1 MLLGRFLMERTTNSG
16 PVRDVLALFVSVAV
30 CFAVSGLG
38 GLITAQSVGTWY
50 QDLAKPAF
58 NPPDWIF
65 APVWT
70 TLFLLMAVA
79 AWRVWRSVGLRDG
92 RTALFTFGV
101 QLALNLGWSATFF
114 GLRMPGA
121 ALIVVLLLLAAI
133 VITQRLFWSAD
144 RSAGLLLVP
153 LLAWVGF
160 ATVLNAAIW
169 RLN

>member
-1 MLLGRFLMERTTNSG
+1 MVALLAFL
-16 PVRDVLALFVSVAV
+16 AI

-58 NPPDWIF
+58 NPPDWVF

-70 TLFLLMAVA
+70 TLYLLMAIA
-79 AWRVWRSVGLRDG
+79 AWRVWRRAGWRDG
-92 RTALFTFGV
+92 HAALTAFGV
-101 QLALNLGWSATFF
+101 QLALNLAWSTAFF

-121 ALIVVLLLLAAI
+121 ALVVVLVLLAA
-133 VITQRLFWSAD
+133 VAVTTRLFWTAD
-144 RSAGLLLVP
+144 RPAGLLLTP

-160 ATVLNAAIW
+160 ATLLNTAIW

>member
-1 MLLGRFLMERTTNSG
+1 MAVASNRPKLRSVLGLLVCL
-16 PVRDVLALFVSVAV
+16 AV

-50 QDLAKPAF
+50 QELAKPAF

-70 TLFLLMAVA
+70 TLYLLMAIA
-79 AWRVWRSVGLRDG
+79 AWQVWRRAGLRDG
-92 RTALFTFGV
+92 RSALIAFGV

-114 GLRMPGA
+114 GLRMPGS
-121 ALIVVLLLLAAI
+121 ALIVVLVLLASIALTI
-133 VITQRLFWSAD
+133 RLFWKTD
-144 RSAGLLLVP
+144 RLAGALLVP

>member
-1 MLLGRFLMERTTNSG
+1 MERTTNDG
-16 PVRDVLALFVSVAV
+16 RVRDALALLVSVAL

-58 NPPDWIF
+58 NPPDWLF

-70 TLFLLMAVA
+70 TLYLLMAVS
-79 AWRVWRSVGLRDG
+79 AWRVWRQAGLRGG
-92 RTALFTFGV
+92 RTALVAFGV
-101 QLALNLGWSATFF
+101 QLALNLVWSTAFF

-121 ALIVVLLLLAAI
+121 ALVVVLLLLAAI
-133 VITQRLFWSAD
+133 AVTLRLFWTAD
-144 RSAGLLLVP
+144 RTAGLLLVP

-169 RLN
+169 WLN

>member
-1 MLLGRFLMERTTNSG
+1 MALVQNRLGLLVFL
-16 PVRDVLALFVSVAV
+16 VV

-50 QDLAKPAF
+50 QELAKPAF
-58 NPPDWIF
+58 NPPDWVF

-70 TLFLLMAVA
+70 TLYLLMAVS
-79 AWRVWRSVGLRDG
+79 AWRVWRLAGWRDG
-92 RTALFTFGV
+92 RVALTAFYL

-121 ALIVVLLLLAAI
+121 ALVVVLLLLAAI
-133 VITQRLFWSAD
+133 AVTLRLFWRAD
-144 RSAGLLLVP
+144 RTAGLLLAP

-160 ATVLNAAIW
+160 ATVLNVAIW

>member
-1 MLLGRFLMERTTNSG
+1 MALVRNRPSLRDAVGLLVF
-16 PVRDVLALFVSVAV
+16 LAL

-70 TLFLLMAVA
+70 TLYLLMAVS
-79 AWRVWRSVGLRDG
+79 AWRVWRRAGLRDG
-92 RTALFTFGV
+92 RTALLAFGV

-114 GLRMPGA
+114 GLTMPGL
-121 ALIVVLLLLAAI
+121 ALVVVLLLLAAI
-133 VITQRLFWSAD
+133 AVVIRLFWAVD
-144 RSAGLLLVP
+144 RPAAVLLVP

-160 ATVLNAAIW
+160 ATLLNAAIW

>member
-1 MLLGRFLMERTTNSG
+1 METSISRGRA
-16 PVRDVLALFVSVAV
+16 RDALSLALCIAL

-50 QDLAKPAF
+50 QELAKPAF

-70 TLFLLMAVA
+70 TLYLLMAIA
-79 AWRVWRSVGLRDG
+79 AWQVWRRAGLRDG
-92 RTALFTFGV
+92 RSALTAFGV

-114 GLRMPGA
+114 GLRMTGA
-121 ALIVVLLLLAAI
+121 ALIVVLVLLAAI
-133 VITQRLFWSAD
+133 ALTLRLFWRVD
-144 RSAGLLLVP
+144 RLAGALLVP

>member
-1 MLLGRFLMERTTNSG
+1 MALVRKRPSLRDALGLLAF
-16 PVRDVLALFVSVAV
+16 LAL

-70 TLFLLMAVA
+70 TLYLLMAVA
-79 AWRVWRSVGLRDG
+79 AWRVWRRAGLRDG
-92 RTALFTFGV
+92 RSALLAFGV

-121 ALIVVLLLLAAI
+121 ALLVVLLLLAAI
-133 VITQRLFWSAD
+133 GITQRLFWSAD
-144 RSAGLLLVP
+144 RSAGLLLAP

>member
-1 MLLGRFLMERTTNSG
+1 MTTLRNRPSL
-16 PVRDVLALFVSVAV
+16 RDVVALLAFLAV

-50 QDLAKPAF
+50 QDLAKPSF

-70 TLFLLMAVA
+70 TLYLLMAIA
-79 AWRVWRSVGLRDG
+79 AWRVWRRAGWRDG
-92 RTALFTFGV
+92 GTALTAFAV
-101 QLALNLGWSATFF
+101 QLALNLVWSATFF

-121 ALIVVLLLLAAI
+121 ALIVVLVLLASIA
-133 VITQRLFWSAD
+133 VTTRLFWRHD
-144 RSAGLLLVP
+144 RPAGLLLTP

-160 ATVLNAAIW
+160 ATLLNTAIW

>member
-1 MLLGRFLMERTTNSG
+1 MALVRNRPSLRDALGLLVFLG
-16 PVRDVLALFVSVAV
+16 V

-50 QDLAKPAF
+50 QELAKPAF

-70 TLFLLMAVA
+70 TLYLLMAIA
-79 AWRVWRSVGLRDG
+79 AWRVWRQAGWRDG
-92 RTALFTFGV
+92 RAALAAFGV

-114 GLRMPGA
+114 GLRMPGSA
-121 ALIVVLLLLAAI
+121 FVVVLLLLAAI
-133 VITQRLFWSAD
+133 AATMRLFWTED
-144 RSAGLLLVP
+144 RLAGLLLAP
-153 LLAWVGF
+153 LLVWVGF
-160 ATVLNAAIW
+160 ATLLNAAIW

>member
-1 MLLGRFLMERTTNSG
+1 MAVASNRPNLRSVLGLL
-16 PVRDVLALFVSVAV
+16 VCLAL

-50 QDLAKPAF
+50 QELAKPAF

-70 TLFLLMAVA
+70 TLYLLMAIA
-79 AWRVWRSVGLRDG
+79 AWQVWRRAGLRDG
-92 RTALFTFGV
+92 RSALVVFGV

-114 GLRMPGA
+114 GLRMPGL
-121 ALIVVLLLLAAI
+121 ALIVVLVLLASI
-133 VITQRLFWSAD
+133 VLTIHLFWKAD
-144 RSAGLLLVP
+144 RLAGALLVP

>member
-1 MLLGRFLMERTTNSG
+1 MALAGNRPS
-16 PVRDVLALFVSVAV
+16 VRDALGLLVFLAL
-30 CFAVSGLG
+30 CFSVSGLG
-38 GLITAQSVGTWY
+38 GLITAQSVGIWY

-70 TLFLLMAVA
+70 TLYLLMAIS
-79 AWRVWRSVGLRDG
+79 AWRVWRRAGFRDG
-92 RTALFTFGV
+92 RNALLAFGV

-114 GLRMPGA
+114 GLRMPGPA
-121 ALIVVLLLLAAI
+121 FAVVLLLLAAI
-133 VITQRLFWSAD
+133 AVATRLIWRVD
-144 RSAGLLLVP
+144 RTAGALLVP